1 MIVKDLL
8 WLGDSRLYSDN
19 FLKDRE
25 SEKDELDKRKV
36 QLVQG
41 PENNVSFCHITALF
55 SLWRDICRV
64 TSSSKC

>member
-25 SEKDELDKRKV
+25 NEKKDEDWIREKY
-36 QLVQG
+36 
-41 PENNVSFCHITALF
+41 ENL
-55 SLWRDICRV
+55 
-64 TSSSKC
+64 SKGA